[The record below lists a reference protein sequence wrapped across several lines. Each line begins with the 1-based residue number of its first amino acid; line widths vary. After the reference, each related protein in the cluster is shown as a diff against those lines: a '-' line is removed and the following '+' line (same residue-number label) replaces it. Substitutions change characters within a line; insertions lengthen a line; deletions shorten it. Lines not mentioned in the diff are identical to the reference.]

1 MANFGK
7 LITYTGKYLSKATDK
22 AVAAGGNLVF
32 ARITGSTSLS
42 VDHAD
47 YDKDGFYI
55 YAGGAEALMVT
66 KEDFESLKTKVGDL
80 TIDGTTY
87 EDVPKYVS
95 ASLAAISGAA
105 KLGVA
110 EEINENSTHNDAATA
125 KAVYDYVSG
134 TIDGL
139 ELGDASKKGV
149 ATSIASGEVGLTTG
163 DQVYQIYNH
172 VSGDIAVALEDAKDY
187 ADGLISS
194 LGTVMS
200 FIGVVE
206 LAQDQTFDTTNAT
219 VTINGE
225 DKTAENG
232 DVVIVG
238 NKEYVWEST
247 SNSWKEFGDASA
259 ESAAIT
265 KLQEDL
271 EELSGAVGAIT
282 GAEAIE
288 FDGETITLKI
298 AEGTNAGNV
307 TLTQDDNGLK
317 ADVTLPTAETLDY
330 AGETLEGETEPTT
343 EATNVKD
350 ALDDLFKSDKVISEA
365 LVDLNDRLDDI
376 SGAVGAISVT
386 GDAASYSEVTG
397 SAVDG
402 YVVKNTLAT
411 ATSAGLVT
419 DSYLDDRLSWQV
431 LSDDDSILPD
441 TPADVPSIDA

>member
-1 MANFGK
+1 M
-7 LITYTGKYLSKATDK
+7 
-22 AVAAGGNLVF
+22 VF

-125 KAVYDYVSG
+125 KAVYDY
-134 TIDGL
+134 
-139 ELGDASKKGV
+139 
-149 ATSIASGEVGLTTG
+149 
-163 DQVYQIYNH
+163 

>member
-125 KAVYDYVSG
+125 KAVYDY
-134 TIDGL
+134 
-139 ELGDASKKGV
+139 
-149 ATSIASGEVGLTTG
+149 
-163 DQVYQIYNH
+163 